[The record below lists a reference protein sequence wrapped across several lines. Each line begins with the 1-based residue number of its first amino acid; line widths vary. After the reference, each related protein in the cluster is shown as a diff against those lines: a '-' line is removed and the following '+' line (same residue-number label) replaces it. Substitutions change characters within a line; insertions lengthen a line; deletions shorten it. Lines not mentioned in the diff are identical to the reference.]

1 MYRSDNLKGL
11 RSKMF
16 VIAIVFFSFLGTA
29 LAAPDTSSQ
38 GPVSSDNLKVYA
50 HPSSTSRTVTILT
63 KGVHVKILVE
73 VEALGI
79 EWCHIQLLGEN
90 EPLGYVNC
98 SGIQRPTSQVS
109 KAGQKNPVSIA
120 TPNPAVNDPISLE
133 RRPEQHSTPTTVA
146 TITPIMPTSS
156 APTSALSNSD
166 IVSMTKVGLPSDVL
180 VAKIKSS
187 ISKFDTSPAA
197 LSQLKTSGVAD
208 GVILAMVQ
216 APGGASAP
224 PVVQAAVIGPTT
236 TPPSAAPALFAGTS
250 SDTECVILKRMG
262 PADQVT
268 SHMYS
273 FGIRGKQFQYV
284 EGKFPAGAT
293 FHGRLTDNDVR
304 NVQKKGGRVV
314 IMEPKYSA
322 DDLREA
328 KQSCKN
334 P

>member
-1 MYRSDNLKGL
+1 MIVRREGRGL
-11 RSKMF
+11 AL
-16 VIAIVFFSFLGTA
+16 VCLTIVLMTMA
-29 LAAPDTSSQ
+29 VNAQQKILWQ
-38 GPVSSDNLKVYA
+38 GAVKPEEMNVYA
-50 HPSSTSRTVTILT
+50 STSTRDRVITTLKRGDVVDVVLEIN
-63 KGVHVKILVE
+63 
-73 VEALGI
+73 AMDDA
-79 EWCHIQLLGEN
+79 WCRIAFPGQS
-90 EPLGYVNC
+90 EPQGYVFCFNLEQ
-98 SGIQRPTSQVS
+98 SRLAPKQIADNKPAPTQASAKS
-109 KAGQKNPVSIA
+109 PTQKPTEA
-120 TPNPAVNDPISLE
+120 TVVNSTSVASTGP
-133 RRPEQHSTPTTVA
+133 TPTG
-146 TITPIMPTSS
+146 
-156 APTSALSNSD
+156 ALTNSD
-166 IVSMTKVGLPSDVL
+166 ILSMTKAGLPADVL

-187 ISKFDTSPAA
+187 VSKFDTSPAA
-197 LSQLKTSGVAD
+197 LSQLKTNGVAD
-208 GVILAMVQ
+208 GVILAVVQ
-216 APGGASAP
+216 APTGTADS

-236 TPPSAAPALFAGTS
+236 TPPSAAPALFARTS

-328 KQSCKN
+328 KQSCKDQ
-334 P
+334 